1 MHPVSRVG
9 LAQLKHPKYSA
20 VSPDSGSQTGSYA
33 RHLLAKPM
41 SKPKVFVSSTYV
53 DLKDLREILRNFI
66 LDAGYEAIVFEK
78 GGIYYDHTKSI
89 AESCCDTINEC
100 DILVLVIGGRYG
112 SAPHPPK
119 KRMLAKFNSI
129 TRQEYLA
136 ARQLNIPIFTFVSSN
151 VLDEYETFKKNRA
164 RKIKYAHV
172 DDPQIFEL
180 IDDIAGEKTNNL
192 VRPYR
197 EAVDITEHL
206 KEQWAEMLHRHLA
219 RTKSDEATPNRI
231 YINGY
236 KLCYFR
242 KMRKLSFVELSGKTG
257 IEPRTLRRLEKVR
270 VVGDLSIDCFTRCDS
285 SFLPKLE
292 AALGCAG
299 KLEAGKEDDFLT
311 EYMQFYRTYKAPKAS
326 QPTHRSQ
333 KGLFRTRAVAFDFDG
348 TLTRRDD
355 ERTTW
360 EKIWVALGYTEN
372 ECAQLH
378 RRYQNKEFTHQE
390 WCDRTLEKFRTANF
404 RVGQL
409 DLIANATS
417 LIKGAG
423 ETIQRLR
430 HGGIKLYI
438 ISGSIKHVIRQT
450 LGDLYNC
457 FEQVSANEVVFD
469 GDGIVSRIVGTPY
482 DFEGKATFLKR
493 IIEDND
499 FSSLD
504 VLFIGN
510 SCNDVFASRSGV
522 RTLCVNPRFTDPDDT
537 SHWTYAIRRMESL
550 EEIMEFVSI

>member
-1 MHPVSRVG
+1 
-9 LAQLKHPKYSA
+9 
-20 VSPDSGSQTGSYA
+20 
-33 RHLLAKPM
+33 M

-66 LDAGYEAIVFEK
+66 LDAGYEAVVFEK

-89 AESCCDTINEC
+89 GQSCCDTINEC
-100 DILVLVIGGRYG
+100 DMLVLVIGGRYG
-112 SAPHPPK
+112 SAPLPPK

-129 TRQEYLA
+129 TKQEYLA

-151 VLDEYETFKKNRA
+151 VLYEYETYKNNRA
-164 RKIKYAHV
+164 KKIKYAHV

-180 IDDIAGEKTNNL
+180 IDDIAGEQANNL
-192 VRPYR
+192 VRPFH
-197 EAVDITEHL
+197 EALEITEYL

-219 RTKSDEATPNRI
+219 RTKSHEDKPKKI

-242 KMRKLSFVELSGKTG
+242 KMRKLSFVDLSVKTG
-257 IEPRTLRRLEKVR
+257 LEPRMLRRLEKVR
-270 VVGDLSIDCFTRCDS
+270 LVGDLNIDCFARCDN

-292 AALGCAG
+292 EALGCPG
-299 KLEAGKEDDFLT
+299 KLEAGKADDFLT

-326 QPTHRSQ
+326 QPSHGNQ
-333 KGLFRTRAVAFDFDG
+333 KDLFRTRAVAFDFDG

-390 WCDRTLEKFRTANF
+390 WCDRTLEKFRSAHF

-409 DLIANATS
+409 DLIANSTS
-417 LIKGAG
+417 LIKGAK
-423 ETIQRLR
+423 ETIERLR
-430 HGGIKLYI
+430 HEGIKLYVL
-438 ISGSIKHVIRQT
+438 SGSIKYVIRKT
-450 LGDLYNC
+450 LGDLYSH
-457 FEQVSANEVVFD
+457 FEEVSANEVIF
-469 GDGIVSRIVGTPY
+469 GEDGIVSRIVGTPY
-482 DFEGKATFLKR
+482 DFEGKAAFLKR
-493 IIEDND
+493 VVEDND

-537 SHWTYAIRRMESL
+537 SHWTYAINRMESL
-550 EEIMEFVSI
+550 EDVMEFVI